1 MKHSFEIHLSIEQLA
16 IYETVLRNQSI
27 SEHFIGLI
35 AISKEVVAHLSAV
48 DIMSAL
54 ANFFVKNK
62 INLQQARF
70 VCVGNTNV
78 NSGENGK
85 DI

>member
-1 MKHSFEIHLSIEQLA
+1 MKYTHQL
-16 IYETVLRNQSI
+16 ETVLRNQSI

-35 AISKEVVAHLSAV
+35 TISKAVVAHLSAV

-54 ANFFVKNK
+54 ENFFVKNK

-70 VCVGNTNV
+70 VCVGNTNI
-78 NSGENGK
+78 NSGENGLK